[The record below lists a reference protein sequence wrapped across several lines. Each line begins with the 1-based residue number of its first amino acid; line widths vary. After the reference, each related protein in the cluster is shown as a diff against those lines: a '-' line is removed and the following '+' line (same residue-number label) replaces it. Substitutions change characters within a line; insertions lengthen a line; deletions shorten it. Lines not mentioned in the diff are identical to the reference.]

1 MIIRAAQ
8 VRGAIAEAA
17 WPAPPRVQ
25 RSSDRHG
32 ATDLA
37 GVAAG
42 SEANQRLQRGSA
54 GSVALHSGGA
64 WRGMRALTAVQRLG
78 PRVQEPRRLV
88 EQGLAR
94 LERDVVGPARM
105 VEDPQR
111 PRRIALALP
120 DVDDDLLTLTAS

>member
-1 MIIRAAQ
+1 MPGYVGFNRIKIRLNRTWLEVHED
-8 VRGAIAEAA
+8 VRE
-17 WPAPPRVQ
+17 P
-25 RSSDRHG
+25 
-32 ATDLA
+32 LA
-37 GVAAG
+37 
-42 SEANQRLQRGSA
+42 L
-54 GSVALHSGGA
+54 
-64 WRGMRALTAVQRLG
+64 QRLG

-88 EQGLAR
+88 EEGLAR

>member
-1 MIIRAAQ
+1 MISRAAQ

-78 PRVQEPRRLV
+78 PRADRQ
-88 EQGLAR
+88 
-94 LERDVVGPARM
+94 
-105 VEDPQR
+105 
-111 PRRIALALP
+111 LALGYTTAA
-120 DVDDDLLTLTAS
+120 DIRLTRPACSFDACFAAAGSRGAWLCSARDTAAAQTA